1 MSEKVME
8 KGTIEAIGVVLDL
21 LRDCLVG
28 NGVSLGYD
36 KQDNELIFFD
46 TCIYLE
52 EKRFSGFTVPIEKL
66 VR

>member
-8 KGTIEAIGVVLDL
+8 QGTIEAIGVILDL

-28 NGVSLGYD
+28 NGVSLGYNIED
-36 KQDNELIFFD
+36 DELIFFD
-46 TCIYLE
+46 TDIYLE
-52 EKRFSGFTVPIEKL
+52 EQRFSGFTVPIEEL